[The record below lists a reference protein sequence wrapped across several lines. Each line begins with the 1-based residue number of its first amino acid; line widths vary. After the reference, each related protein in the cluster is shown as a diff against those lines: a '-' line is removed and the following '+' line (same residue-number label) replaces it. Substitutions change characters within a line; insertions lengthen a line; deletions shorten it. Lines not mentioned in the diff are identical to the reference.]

1 MELGVDQVVF
11 RDENLL
17 EVLGENSVDV
27 VIDLV
32 AGKQWPEFLDILK
45 TQGRYAVSGA
55 IGGALVALD
64 IRSLYLKDLSFY
76 GCTVLE
82 PGVFQNL
89 INYIE
94 QQEIMPIVAQ
104 TFPLKEIYTA
114 QEIFQKKQHVGK
126 IVLTVAT

>member
-11 RDENLL
+11 RDEKLL

-27 VIDLV
+27 VTDLV

-45 TQGRYAVSGA
+45 TQGRYAVSGT
-55 IGGALVALD
+55 IGGALFALD

-89 INYIE
+89 INDIE
-94 QQEIMPIVAQ
+94 QQKIMPIVEQ

-114 QEIFQKKQHVGK
+114 QEIFQKNSM
-126 IVLTVAT
+126 

>member
-64 IRSLYLKDLSFY
+64 IRTLYLKYLSFY

-94 QQEIMPIVAQ
+94 Q
-104 TFPLKEIYTA
+104 
-114 QEIFQKKQHVGK
+114 
-126 IVLTVAT
+126 

>member
-1 MELGVDQVVF
+1 M
-11 RDENLL
+11 
-17 EVLGENSVDV
+17 
-27 VIDLV
+27 
-32 AGKQWPEFLDILK
+32 
-45 TQGRYAVSGA
+45 
-55 IGGALVALD
+55 ALWLH
-64 IRSLYLKDLSFY
+64 YLKDLSFY

-94 QQEIMPIVAQ
+94 QQKIMPIVAQ

>member
-89 INYIE
+89 INYNE
-94 QQEIMPIVAQ
+94 Q
-104 TFPLKEIYTA
+104 
-114 QEIFQKKQHVGK
+114 
-126 IVLTVAT
+126 